1 MPTREVVV
9 GLMDKARQAAQQA
22 AAMAQEGLAQGQAKI
37 EALQVQRTGNEL
49 LRQLGEAFYA
59 EQRTGG
65 DREAV
70 VRALAAVD
78 QHIRDHGPINPPQA
92 DAASPGGGA
101 SGDAP
106 ASSPGGDDAWG
117 GATDAP

>member
-1 MPTREVVV
+1 M

-22 AAMAQEGLAQGQAKI
+22 AAMAQEGLSQGQAKI

-59 EQRTGG
+59 EQRTVG

-78 QHIRDHGPINPPQA
+78 QHIRDHGPINPSRA
-92 DAASPGGGA
+92 DADEPTSSP
-101 SGDAP
+101 SGHEP
-106 ASSPGGDDAWG
+106 TSSPGGDDAWG
-117 GATDAP
+117 SATDTP